1 MTRTALV
8 PAFLVLS
15 ISAAAAF
22 SQPPIQGPQDAACR
36 AEAQSKVFSTPDPQG
51 VGLFAIGKQI
61 YTACMQRAGGVSQ
74 GKSAR
79 RVQRRYSDA
88 QPPAER

>member
-1 MTRTALV
+1 MIRTALV

-22 SQPPIQGPQDAACR
+22 SQPPVQSAQDAACR
-36 AEAQSKVFSTPDPQG
+36 AEAQSRVFSTPDPQG

-61 YTACMQRAGGVSQ
+61 WQSCMQRSGVAAQ

-79 RVQRRYSDA
+79 RPQRRYSDA
-88 QPPAER
+88 QAPAER